1 MEYDG
6 RGLPA
11 IGRRRLPAQAPPRLF
26 SRDIPFE
33 RGDDIT
39 RGTAPIG
46 PLSGFPHQSE
56 FDPTADPPPASEYTP
71 APMDSGGEYLPN
83 GTGPENYRVPE
94 EFALRC
100 VLDSQLGGLTAAGM
114 PACPQG
120 RNTTVWLAQTK
131 LVYEHVG
138 ATHDPSPPCYCEHVC
153 NARCVTDPR
162 AGNSS
167 GEIGRA
173 SCRERV

>member
-1 MEYDG
+1 M
-6 RGLPA
+6 
-11 IGRRRLPAQAPPRLF
+11 
-26 SRDIPFE
+26 
-33 RGDDIT
+33 
-39 RGTAPIG
+39 
-46 PLSGFPHQSE
+46 
-56 FDPTADPPPASEYTP
+56 
-71 APMDSGGEYLPN
+71 
-83 GTGPENYRVPE
+83 PE

-167 GEIGRA
+167 GGPQCYLGPGVAATWLVLRA
-173 SCRERV
+173 SGLA